1 MVWRLLFDEL
11 NPKRRMT
18 NNELKTG
25 KYFPIPKRGTARY
38 LVGLRHKSMLPE
50 LMRTSIAILAIAL
63 LGACAS
69 STGAVQKTSPGT
81 RMRVRTTAYHH
92 SEPGGRANG
101 IGGKLSAAHSA
112 ASDWSWLPVG
122 TRFKI
127 VQTGED
133 YLIEDYGSALV
144 GKKTIDIY
152 KPTRKAMN
160 AWGVRFVE
168 IEIIEWGSPAVSL
181 RVLEPRAK
189 YGYIQRM
196 VAGLR
201 QQVRR

>member
-1 MVWRLLFDEL
+1 M
-11 NPKRRMT
+11 KK
-18 NNELKTG
+18 NEFKAG
-25 KYFPIPKRGTARY
+25 DNFPIPKLRTARY
-38 LVGLRHKSMLPE
+38 PLAHSHKSTLPE

-69 STGAVQKTSPGT
+69 STGAVSKTSPGT

-122 TRFKI
+122 TRFRI

-168 IEIIEWGSPAVSL
+168 IEIIEWGSAAVSL

-189 YGYIQRM
+189 YGYIRRM

-201 QQVRR
+201 EQVRR